1 MTKRMTW
8 EEICKSFPDQC
19 VGLVDV
25 ENGIN
30 DISVKSAVVKYTDK
44 QNSFGVEVLTPSL
57 LLHKAVKGE
66 VVREFTS
73 LDEIGFMGTTNI

>member
-1 MTKRMTW
+1 MKNRV
-8 EEICKSFPDQC
+8 S
-19 VGLVDV
+19 GLVNV

-30 DISVKSAVVKYTDK
+30 DNSVKD
-44 QNSFGVEVLTPSL
+44 
-57 LLHKAVKGE
+57 E